1 MGKFNICGNN
11 DQCPHK
17 KIYEESY
24 IDQLVSM
31 YKAVT
36 VDETIPSDEK
46 TKIIN
51 TVYILELMLEK
62 YSA

>member
-1 MGKFNICGNN
+1 MGKFNICFNN
-11 DQCPHK
+11 DQCPNK

-24 IDQLVSM
+24 IDQLVSL

-36 VDETIPSDEK
+36 SDETIPSAEK

>member
-1 MGKFNICGNN
+1 MGQFNICGKN
-11 DQCPHK
+11 DSCPHK

-24 IDQLVSM
+24 IDQLVSL

-36 VDETIPSDEK
+36 SDETIPSEEK

-51 TVYILELMLEK
+51 IVYILEIMLEQ

>member
-1 MGKFNICGNN
+1 MGQFNICGKN
-11 DQCPHK
+11 DSCPHK
-17 KIYEESY
+17 QIYEESY
-24 IDQLVSM
+24 IDQLVSL

-36 VDETIPSDEK
+36 SDETIPSEEK

-51 TVYILELMLEK
+51 IVYILEIMLEQ